1 MERGDVF
8 CNCRMNKEDLHFKR
22 EYRRNNTKAQILEVQ
37 NRLSTKFFHAENT
50 EILIRKAV

>member
-1 MERGDVF
+1 
-8 CNCRMNKEDLHFKR
+8 MNKEDLHFKR